1 MSVLVFCRNGALAA
15 WLAAAVGFF
24 IPFSTAAANISLLL
38 LLFAWLVMPERRERL
53 RLFWANPLAR
63 IALLLFLALALACL
77 WGEAPLHERIET
89 LKKYGDL
96 LLIGFMAGIL
106 CTVEQRQRAA
116 QGFFFG
122 MALLLILS
130 TAIWI
135 GILPEGVFG
144 KVGAGAV
151 VMKLSIT
158 HNWLMACFA
167 FCCALCAAQA
177 RSGWRYG
184 LVLLACL
191 ATLNIL
197 FMVGGRTGYVI
208 LAMLAVYGFY
218 VWKDRRGLA
227 LALVAILVAGAV
239 GMTLSPRFSARLG
252 EVVSD
257 VRQWKPGEG
266 ARTSQGLRLD
276 WYRVSLELIA
286 ERPLTG
292 YGTGGFEPAAKQRL
306 AGSNIVAVA
315 NPHNEYLLL
324 AVQLGLLGPLL
335 LGALFVVAWKVAI
348 RLPVRDRY
356 LLRALVVAMAGG
368 CLFNSFLYDFTEGL
382 FFAWAAG
389 VLCSGVPAN
398 VDKKTRLLRAA
409 CKSTPKEEG
418 GGDKLEHPALPTE
431 QSHPYSQLH
440 YALPET
446 VAQEVFC
453 TAENKFIMGQYNN

>member
-1 MSVLVFCRNGALAA
+1 MSALTFCRNGSLAA
-15 WLAAAVGFF
+15 WFAAAVGFF

-38 LLFAWLVMPERRERL
+38 LLIAWLVMPERGKRL
-53 RLFWANPLAR
+53 RLFWDHPLAH

-77 WGEAPLHERIET
+77 WGVAPLHERLET
-89 LKKYGDL
+89 LKKYADL
-96 LLIGFMAGIL
+96 LLIGVMAGTL
-106 CTVEQRQRAA
+106 CTVEQRLRAA

-122 MALLLILS
+122 MTLLLILS

-135 GILPEGVFG
+135 GLLPEGVFG
-144 KVGAGAV
+144 RQGVGAV

-158 HNWLMACFA
+158 HSWLMACFA
-167 FCCALCAAQA
+167 FCCALCVVWA
-177 RSGWRYG
+177 RPSWRYG
-184 LVLLACL
+184 LVFLAGL
-191 ATLNIL
+191 ATLNVL

-208 LAMLAVYGFY
+208 LAMLVVYGFY
-218 VWKDRRGLA
+218 VWKGGRGLA
-227 LALVAILVAGAV
+227 LALAAILAAGAV
-239 GMTLSPRFSARLG
+239 GMVLSPRFSTRVG

-286 ERPLTG
+286 DRPLTG
-292 YGTGGFEPAAKQRL
+292 YGTGGFAPAAKQRL

-315 NPHNEYLLL
+315 NPHNEYLIL
-324 AVQLGLLGPLL
+324 AVQLGLLGPFLL
-335 LGALFVVAWKVAI
+335 LTLFAVAWKVAI
-348 RLPVRDRY
+348 RLPVRDRH

-389 VLCSGVPAN
+389 VLCGGLPGN
-398 VDKKTRLLRAA
+398 VDKKTRLLRTA

-418 GGDKLEHPALPTE
+418 GGDKPELPT
-431 QSHPYSQLH
+431 P
-440 YALPET
+440 PT
-446 VAQEVFC
+446 
-453 TAENKFIMGQYNN
+453 